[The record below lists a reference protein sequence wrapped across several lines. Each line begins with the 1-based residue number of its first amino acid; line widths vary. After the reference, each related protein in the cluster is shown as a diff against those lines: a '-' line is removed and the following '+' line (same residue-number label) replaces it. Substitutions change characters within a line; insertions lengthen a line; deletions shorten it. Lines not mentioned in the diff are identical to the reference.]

1 MSPALVDAHCRLG
14 QHRSFGD
21 TRVAVYG
28 DDDPAGFGPALQIV
42 TDNASML
49 MDSVTVLL
57 HRLGV
62 AYKAI
67 MNPVFRVRRGPSGEL
82 LAIEPA
88 SDAPFGDGIDET
100 WIHVQLAESV
110 DPKAVEEVKRLLPS
124 VLADA
129 RQVALDST
137 SMAAMLRSLAA
148 ELDSDPEGRFPGSDR
163 KDVAA
168 LLRWLADGH
177 FVLLGYQRCQVRDG
191 QSSVDPSSRLGVL
204 RLRTDVLP
212 QLTVSDDLLVL
223 AQATMPSLPA
233 LRRVPRTSWWSANM
247 PVGAA
252 IEHRFV
258 GLFTV
263 AAMNANVLEI
273 PLISRRVNDALAM
286 AHRDPSHPGQL
297 LLDIIQTIPRSEL
310 FALSAK
316 ELLDMAMAVV
326 DLGSRRR
333 TLLFLRADQL
343 AHFVSCLVYLP
354 RDRYTTAVRL
364 EMQDIL
370 VRELGGVSI
379 DYAARVSE
387 SPWAVVHFTVRLPAG
402 PP

>member
-1 MSPALVDAHCRLG
+1 
-14 QHRSFGD
+14 
-21 TRVAVYG
+21 
-28 DDDPAGFGPALQIV
+28 
-42 TDNASML
+42 
-49 MDSVTVLL
+49 
-57 HRLGV
+57 
-62 AYKAI
+62 
-67 MNPVFRVRRGPSGEL
+67 MNCWQSSRRPT
-82 LAIEPA
+82 P
-88 SDAPFGDGIDET
+88 PFGDGIDET

-110 DPKAVEEVKRLLPS
+110 DPKAVAEVKRLLPS

-129 RQVALDST
+129 RQVALDS
-137 SMAAMLRSLAA
+137 SRWRPRCVSLAH

-177 FVLLGYQRCQVRDG
+177 FVLLGYQRCQVSDG

-204 RLRTDVLP
+204 RLRTRRASAANR
-212 QLTVSDDLLVL
+212 T
-223 AQATMPSLPA
+223 ATTCWCWRRPPCPA
-233 LRRVPRTSWWSANM
+233 TCATAPTRTSWSSANTR
-247 PVGAA
+247 GTTA

-273 PLISRRVNDALAM
+273 PLISRRVNDALAL

-333 TLLFLRADQL
+333 TLLFLRADSTRAL
-343 AHFVSCLVYLP
+343 RVVPGLP
-354 RDRYTTAVRL
+354 
-364 EMQDIL
+364 
-370 VRELGGVSI
+370 S
-379 DYAARVSE
+379 AR
-387 SPWAVVHFTVRLPAG
+387 PVHHRGPAG
-402 PP
+402 DAGHPGPRARRRQHRLRRAGQRITLGSSAFHGAPARGLPSRRTSTSRSRTSPASRTCSPRPPGPGGTG